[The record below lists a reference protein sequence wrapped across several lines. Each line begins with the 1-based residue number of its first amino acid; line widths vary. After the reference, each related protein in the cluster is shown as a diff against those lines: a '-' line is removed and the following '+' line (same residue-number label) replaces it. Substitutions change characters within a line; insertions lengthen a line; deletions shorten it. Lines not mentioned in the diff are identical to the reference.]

1 MPIIEVKGNRRIEK
15 DAILGVMQTRE
26 GETVK
31 PARLRED
38 LKAIYKMGYFTDV
51 KMDISD
57 TPEGRV
63 LTVMVKE
70 KPAIK
75 EIIIKGNHKVK
86 HDKILEVMDI
96 KPFSVASEG
105 AIKENINKVEEHVPG
120 KGVLRGPHH
129 L

>member
-1 MPIIEVKGNRRIEK
+1 
-15 DAILGVMQTRE
+15 MQTRE
-26 GETVK
+26 GETVN

-51 KMDISD
+51 KLDISD
-57 TPEGRV
+57 TPEGKV

-75 EIIIKGNHKVK
+75 EIIIQGQPSMSKRRS
-86 HDKILEVMDI
+86 LEVMDI
-96 KPFSVASEG
+96 KSLSVASEPL
-105 AIKENINKVEEHVPG
+105 IKETIKKIQNVYRE
-120 KGVLRGPHH
+120 KGYLRGPDQ